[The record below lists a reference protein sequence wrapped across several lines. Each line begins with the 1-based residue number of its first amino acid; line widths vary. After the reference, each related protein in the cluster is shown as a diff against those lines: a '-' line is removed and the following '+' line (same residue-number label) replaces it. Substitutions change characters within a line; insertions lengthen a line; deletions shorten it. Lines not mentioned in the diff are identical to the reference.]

1 MNIFFLSLIPKECA
15 KLYCDQHVIKILLEI
30 VQMMYTAWHHSGVEN
45 WTEKAPL
52 TKAGSRGYKKAHSN
66 HPMTRWIRAARG
78 NYVFAAK
85 LGCHL
90 ANEYTRRF
98 KKIHACTS
106 HIVWLHDHI
115 PPFHRIIKSPST
127 FYSSIGIPECMPQ
140 EFWDPDI
147 VIAYKNYYKSKKF
160 VMRFREPEPE
170 KHTSS

>member
-1 MNIFFLSLIPKECA
+1 MNIFFLSLLPKECA
-15 KLYCDQHVIKILLEI
+15 QLYCDQHVIKILLEI
-30 VQMMYTAWHHSGVEN
+30 VQMMYTAWHHSGIEN
-45 WTEKAPL
+45 WNDKAPF
-52 TKAGSRGYKKAHSN
+52 TKDLSRRGYKKAHSN
-66 HPMTRWIRAARG
+66 HPMTRWIRASRG

-98 KKIHACTS
+98 KKVHACTS

-147 VIAYKNYYKSKKF
+147 VVAYKNYYKSKKF
-160 VMRFREPEPE
+160 VMRFRDP
-170 KHTSS
+170 SQM